1 MGAETEGPQNLSIA
15 MRWDHFDEI
24 SFKEPGDQFNVTV
37 FNLAENLMM
46 TELFYS
52 LSSNCLK

>member
-24 SFKEPGDQFNVTV
+24 SFKESGDQFNVTV

-46 TELFYS
+46 TYS
-52 LSSNCLK
+52 